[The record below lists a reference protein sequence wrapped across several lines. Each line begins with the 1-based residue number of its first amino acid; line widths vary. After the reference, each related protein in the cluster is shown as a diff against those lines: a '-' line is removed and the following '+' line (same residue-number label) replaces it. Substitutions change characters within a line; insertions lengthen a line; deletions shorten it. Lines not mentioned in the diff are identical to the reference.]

1 MSATFDYI
9 LEPICKEEIAILNNK
24 INEINYQI
32 SNQPETYYPT
42 YITMLPHPLRKSKN
56 YLPKAEYYFN
66 NNVITYEF
74 PRDFS
79 QYDYKFFS
87 KINQI
92 EELIKETNNNDKWLI
107 FLDDKKACKK
117 LCNNLNSFFSE
128 QNGISSSEFATFIDS
143 SSRNFSN
150 NKDSFLTWH
159 QLKNNG
165 KFDSCILI
173 TTSVLDNGF
182 GIKDSKLKNIVIFS
196 DDKTEFLQELGR
208 CRIDKNKKINLFI
221 KKMTDNSHSNRIKNH
236 EKLADFFEEYD
247 ANQDNTDLIIKNHW
261 LDKDNFIRSLI
272 KLIFNTENRLIPIIN
287 SMARWRTQILK
298 QQINEYEQ
306 SLAKYGTK
314 AEILYKAFWL
324 MNESDIENID
334 LSKLDFS
341 DIDLDLID
349 YNKKFNSLID
359 FLKAKAEKEEALTK
373 GETSFTDFAKEFEK
387 LFILAFPNDKSIR
400 KGNDRESWQ
409 ETSIRNRLK
418 TVNQQLNT
426 ININTQFEFIKIDKD
441 KKQFQLNIKQ

>member
-107 FLDDKKACKK
+107 FLDDKKACKN

-159 QLKNNG
+159 QLKN
-165 KFDSCILI
+165 
-173 TTSVLDNGF
+173 
-182 GIKDSKLKNIVIFS
+182 
-196 DDKTEFLQELGR
+196 
-208 CRIDKNKKINLFI
+208 
-221 KKMTDNSHSNRIKNH
+221 NRIKNH

-306 SLAKYGTK
+306 CLAKYGTK

-324 MNESDIENID
+324 MNESVIENID